1 MGKEITLEQL
11 AASSKK
17 NLKPHKPANAPTQQV
32 VDVEE
37 QVPANQPQH
46 RQEPRKKV
54 APAESP
60 RNGAIKM
67 SPADVAGALKKNN
80 KIPEKEELAEDAP
93 LVKDAFAAMDKR
105 LAESKDWIENTM
117 MPIVRKNAEEMALEK
132 ELTGTITMEG
142 LKDDDAPKG
151 PDDGDE
157 EVKTTKETRDI
168 SDFNFEDDLDLN
180 FDEDDNDSTDEDD
193 DDLSDFEDDYLKDL
207 NSIPDEDD
215 EPAEEIATRY
225 KFENNQVEEAE
236 EVKAPMENK
245 NTETNT
251 KPVVEEEAI
260 DKEIQQEADVEE
272 TPVEEEVK
280 PAEIKEEKK
289 ENKIPESAVRH
300 TEPAKVDESGDLD
313 ELMSDLDDADDGLN
327 VVDDEDED
335 PEEVRERFKKSLS
348 SVKVFNDP
356 IDFHKFKIRKT
367 AVDSSF
373 VLSAIQTT
381 QSKKKADWGLYH
393 TKRSMTFTECSG
405 PELDN
410 LRKTIQNSNNVNGVI
425 ESLKFVYNHTED
437 ANKPRFETWCKMIR
451 TEDIE
456 SLYYG
461 IYRACYSSA
470 NLIARICQHD
480 DQHPKNCGKTNLID
494 TNIDDMVVYGGDND
508 NHDKI
513 KAEFKDIVAK
523 DTTTESNVFESTLM
537 QISDDIVISYR
548 PASLYTTFIQFS
560 TLKPEITQKYSEIL
574 NTMAYIDGFFSIDR
588 VNGELIPIEIK
599 EYPKNINKTV
609 LSKLKVYT
617 SILKSLN
624 NDQYNVLTGKL
635 ANIIEAPKITYVY
648 PKATCPECGSEIAQE
663 NIDSML
669 NLLFTRAQLAQIR
682 SL

>member
-17 NLKPHKPANAPTQQV
+17 NLKAHKPVNNEPTKPQQQT
-32 VDVEE
+32 VDVVEE
-37 QVPANQPQH
+37 VPVNQQPQQH
-46 RQEPRKKV
+46 HEPRKKV

-60 RNGAIKM
+60 KNGAVKM
-67 SPADVAGALKKNN
+67 SAADVANALKKSG
-80 KIPEKEELAEDAP
+80 KIEEKKEVVDDSP

-142 LKDDDAPKG
+142 MKN
-151 PDDGDE
+151 DDGTTE
-157 EVKTTKETRDI
+157 ESITTKETRDI
-168 SDFNFEDDLDLN
+168 SDFNFEDDPDLN
-180 FDEDDNDSTDEDD
+180 FDDDDESKDDDD

-207 NSIPDEDD
+207 NSIPDD
-215 EPAEEIATRY
+215 EPESEPIEERVYKFDNNNVETEDKPPMDNKNNIEEKNTAPIEENEEII
-225 KFENNQVEEAE
+225 EED
-236 EVKAPMENK
+236 
-245 NTETNT
+245 
-251 KPVVEEEAI
+251 VEEEQTAAK
-260 DKEIQQEADVEE
+260 DETPAVEE
-272 TPVEEEVK
+272 KVT
-280 PAEIKEEKK
+280 
-289 ENKIPESAVRH
+289 KIPESAVRH
-300 TEPAKVDESGDLD
+300 DEPAKVDESGDLD
-313 ELMSDLDDADDGLN
+313 ELMDDLDKEDDGLN

-335 PEEVRERFKKSLS
+335 PEEIRERFKKSLN

-381 QSKKKADWGLYH
+381 QTKKKADWGLYH

-425 ESLKFVYNHTED
+425 ESLKFVYNHIED
-437 ANKPRFETWCKMIR
+437 ANKPRFESWCKMIR

-480 DQHPKNCGKTNLID
+480 DEHPKNCGKTNLID
-494 TNIDDMVVYGGDND
+494 TNIDEMVIYGGDND
-508 NHDKI
+508 NHEKI
-513 KAEFKDIVAK
+513 KKEFKDIVSK

-560 TLKPEITQKYSEIL
+560 TLKPEITQKYSDIL

-609 LSKLKVYT
+609 LSKLKVYAN
-617 SILKSLN
+617 ILKSLS

-648 PKATCPECGSEIAQE
+648 PKATCPECGADIPQE